1 MATFPGGPLAS
12 PAGLR
17 AGPPPVRVSTCLHPA
32 PGAGHV
38 CGVTQPDQQQEPTA
52 SAKTGTEST
61 ETEGIFTAYSGQQHS
76 RGTKRRYF
84 LYPAAALVLLALGLW
99 TVKFEQEAPPI
110 RVDTLWGLRSVRK
123 GMTPQQVQSVLGQ
136 PTSKDR
142 NGNVECYQYGKP
154 TINAPTFTLH
164 VVCYEDGKL
173 RDVSEKRYNS
183 WVITPD
189 GAMSPAPLEEQQP
202 QPPDEPTQA
211 PRGPRAPG
219 IANQTS
225 P

>member
-1 MATFPGGPLAS
+1 MAAALGGPLPL
-12 PAGLR
+12 PAALQ
-17 AGPPPVRVSTCLHPA
+17 ACAAPVRVSTCLHPS
-32 PGAGHV
+32 PRTCHV
-38 CGVTQPDQQQEPTA
+38 WGVSQPDHQQGPTA
-52 SAKTGTEST
+52 SAKTGTESN
-61 ETEGIFTAYSGQQHS
+61 EGIFTAYSEQQNP

-84 LYPAAALVLLALGLW
+84 LYPAAVLVLLALGLW

-110 RVDTLWGLRSVRK
+110 RVDTAWGLRSVRK

-154 TINAPTFTLH
+154 TLNAPTFTLH

-173 RDVSEKRYNS
+173 RNVSEKRYNS

-189 GAMSPAPLEEQQP
+189 GAMSPAPLEYLLT
-202 QPPDEPTQA
+202 PDPDPA
-211 PRGPRAPG
+211 PAPG
-219 IANQTS
+219 GPSAPGLAGQTS